1 MGTPTVDRLVRILAL
16 HRPHRTNRA
25 VRTAALP
32 LDMLLKAEPTTLLA
46 NSSMGNSNL
55 EGTAQRLVS
64 MDHKLSM
71 DSRSNSTE
79 GLAQY
84 PVNMVPRTNT
94 DSNNSGSNNMV
105 NSSLV
110 DQVPHP
116 VNTAHSLNMASSS
129 SSSSSKRTDSKETN
143 TAALLPTAA
152 EHPQTSTHPLH
163 QANLQPS
170 TKRPRTANKAINT
183 ARLAQHMELEHHQ
196 PSTRLHQDRL
206 QASNMG
212 SKATEGSRNRGSSRM
227 ARTMLSRDIRAGVM
241 GGSSSSS
248 SSSIR
253 PTRRRISRV
262 VRVLMG
268 RRVMVKRLRILGGED
283 GVIEWVEFRAWGVR
297 TGENSGLF
305 RGLHSGCL

>member
-1 MGTPTVDRLVRILAL
+1 
-16 HRPHRTNRA
+16 
-25 VRTAALP
+25 
-32 LDMLLKAEPTTLLA
+32 MLLKAEPTTLLA

-129 SSSSSKRTDSKETN
+129 SSKRTDSKETN
-143 TAALLPTAA
+143 TADLAPTAA
-152 EHPQTSTHPLH
+152 ERPQTSTHPLH

-183 ARLAQHMELEHHQ
+183 APLAQHMELEPHQ

-248 SSSIR
+248 SIR

-268 RRVMVKRLRILGGED
+268 RRVMGRRLRIRGGE
-283 GVIEWVEFRAWGVR
+283 GWLIE
-297 TGENSGLF
+297 L
-305 RGLHSGCL
+305 RGSRG

>member
-1 MGTPTVDRLVRILAL
+1 MGTPTVGRLGRILAVR
-16 HRPHRTNRA
+16 RPHRINRA
-25 VRTAALP
+25 ARTAALL

-46 NSSMGNSNL
+46 NSSTGSSNL
-55 EGTAQRLVS
+55 EDTAQHLVNL
-64 MDHKLSM
+64 DHKLSM

-110 DQVPHP
+110 DQVQRPG
-116 VNTAHSLNMASSS
+116 NTAHSLNMAS

-152 EHPQTSTHPLH
+152 EHPQTSTLLLHP
-163 QANLQPS
+163 ANPQPS

-248 SSSIR
+248 SIR
-253 PTRRRISRV
+253 PTHRRISRV
-262 VRVLMG
+262 VPVLMG
-268 RRVMVKRLRILGGED
+268 RRVMGKRLKILGGE
-283 GVIEWVEFRAWGVR
+283 GWLIE
-297 TGENSGLF
+297 L
-305 RGLHSGCL
+305 RGMSA